1 VREAYEEVDKGKG
14 GRKLNKGRVEYVCD
28 ICQCNERESAVQD
41 AAYSGSLDGARY
53 CDYHI
58 QSDRLNPRY
67 ISKPVVLQ

>member
-53 CDYHI
+53 CAKGEVL
-58 QSDRLNPRY
+58 SDRCDQGEG
-67 ISKPVVLQ
+67 SVGG